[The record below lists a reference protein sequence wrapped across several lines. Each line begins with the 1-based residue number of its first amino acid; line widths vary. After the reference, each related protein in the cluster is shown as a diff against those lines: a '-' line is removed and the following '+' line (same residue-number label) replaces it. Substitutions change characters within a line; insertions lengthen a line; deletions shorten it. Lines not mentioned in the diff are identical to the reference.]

1 MGRKKSNLYINISE
15 EVKRLYNS
23 KSGLRQIDINTFQAW
38 YNSKNGC
45 CDYCGLTS
53 KESLILFNK
62 YPQSTRGGRRGKR
75 LELDRID
82 PLIKNYGQDI
92 NNLALACYWCN
103 NAKTNYFTYEE
114 FKEIGERLKKIQQAR
129 INNIN
134 KIWSN

>member
-114 FKEIGERLKKIQQAR
+114 FKEIGERIKKIQQAR

>member
-114 FKEIGERLKKIQQAR
+114 FKEIGERIKKIQQAR

-134 KIWSN
+134 KI